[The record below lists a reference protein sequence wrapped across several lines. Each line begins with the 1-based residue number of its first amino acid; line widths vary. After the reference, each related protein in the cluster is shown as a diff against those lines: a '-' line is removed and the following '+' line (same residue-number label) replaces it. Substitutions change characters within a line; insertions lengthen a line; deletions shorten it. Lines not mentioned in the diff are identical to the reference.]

1 MDAHGLSNSYEML
14 NVIQT
19 SGILFLCMVL
29 AYIAWKLE
37 KALTVAVA
45 TLRAMGKIQDDLVR
59 SQETLEDSVASVW
72 RRIEQMESR
81 QRTPK
86 NP

>member
-1 MDAHGLSNSYEML
+1 MGSEGLFNSFEML
-14 NVIQT
+14 NVFQT

-45 TLRAMGKIQDDLVR
+45 TLRAMGKVQDDLIR

-81 QRTPK
+81 QRSPK
-86 NP
+86 NQ

>member
-1 MDAHGLSNSYEML
+1 MDAHGLFNSFETL